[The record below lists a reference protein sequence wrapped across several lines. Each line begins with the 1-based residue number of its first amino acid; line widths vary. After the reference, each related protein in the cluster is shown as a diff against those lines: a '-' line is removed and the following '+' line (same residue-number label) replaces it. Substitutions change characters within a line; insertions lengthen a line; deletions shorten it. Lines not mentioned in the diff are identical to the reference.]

1 MKQARRIGADL
12 EIYFEDS
19 GRAWFRSNSGKQ
31 LAAVQIELAEWQDFV
46 DQWLQTVE
54 GPRQR
59 RLSAEEKRLESS
71 VRGCVKAFRALG
83 ADRKTIADLMTAWL
97 PHMIAGWKD
106 LTPEQ
111 IKTIVGDAIPG
122 S

>member
-1 MKQARRIGADL
+1 MKQARRIGSDL

-46 DQWLQTVE
+46 DRWLQEVE
-54 GPRQR
+54 EPRQR
-59 RLSAEEKRLESS
+59 RLSAEEKRFES
-71 VRGCVKAFRALG
+71 RLMACVKSFRALG
-83 ADRKTIADLMTAWL
+83 ADRKTIEDLMTAGL
-97 PHMIAGWKD
+97 PHMIAAWKD

-111 IKTIVGDAIPG
+111 IKTIVADAIPG

>member
-46 DQWLQTVE
+46 DRWLQTVE
-54 GPRQR
+54 EPQKR

-71 VRGCVKAFRALG
+71 ARGCVKAFRALG
-83 ADRKTIADLMTAWL
+83 ADSKAIEDLMTAWL

-111 IKTIVGDAIPG
+111 IRIVVADVISG
-122 S
+122 